1 MVADRR
7 GFLDKLVGQWL
18 LTGKMGEVDLRQHVA
33 VGWTLGGKFLRMYFD
48 SDTPVGNPTT
58 DYEAVYHI
66 GFDEEQGVY
75 VLHLLDTTEV
85 PLECVV
91 GLGKREGNRIPFLF
105 QYGDTRFLN
114 VFIWEPEEERWRF
127 LQTFEEEGEM
137 KTFAE
142 KTMTRIR
149 G

>member
-1 MVADRR
+1 
-7 GFLDKLVGQWL
+7 
-18 LTGKMGEVDLRQHVA
+18 MGEVDLHQQVA
-33 VGWTLGGKFLRMYFD
+33 VEWTLGGKFLRMYFE
-48 SDTPVGNPTT
+48 SDAPEGNPTSE
-58 DYEAVYHI
+58 YEAVYHI
-66 GFDEEQGVY
+66 GFDEEEGIY

-91 GLGKREGNRIPFLF
+91 GLGKRRGNRIPFLF
-105 QYGDTRFLN
+105 PYGDTKFFN
-114 VFIWEPEEERWRF
+114 IFIWEPEQKRWRF

-142 KTMTRIR
+142 KTMTRIA